1 MFDRS
6 VLARSGSCEEMTNS
20 LILFGAGASFGS
32 GEVVPKAPPIA
43 GRLLAALSRLYPNA
57 WGELSKES
65 QSSLSEDFEAGMVAI
80 GDRRPHALPPL
91 ERSMASFF
99 FNFRPGVNNLYREL
113 AQRMKKYSWSG
124 ALVTLN
130 YERLLELSLLEE
142 GLSPYS
148 GTQPAKDDHPVE
160 LCLPHGC
167 CHIFCE
173 SVRGTA
179 AGISFSGQ
187 HVTTR
192 GPVRVISDYAE
203 FTRRIQEDAF
213 PPVMSYFNP
222 TKSTTSCANFI
233 EEQRARYNEMVAGAD
248 VIAIVGVRV
257 RPHDGHLWDALATTS
272 GKLVYC
278 SGASGAKEFE
288 DWVDQVREDRP
299 NIVLRK
305 YFQEG
310 FTEICEVVG
319 LG

>member
-57 WGELSKES
+57 RGELSKES

-99 FNFRPGVNNLYREL
+99 FNFRPRVNNLYREL

-142 GLSPYS
+142 GLLPY
-148 GTQPAKDDHPVE
+148 QWHPA
-160 LCLPHGC
+160 
-167 CHIFCE
+167 
-173 SVRGTA
+173 SQR
-179 AGISFSGQ
+179 
-187 HVTTR
+187 TTILWSC
-192 GPVRVISDYAE
+192 VFLTVVA
-203 FTRRIQEDAF
+203 
-213 PPVMSYFNP
+213 
-222 TKSTTSCANFI
+222 TSSASRYG
-233 EEQRARYNEMVAGAD
+233 EQLQGYRSLDSM
-248 VIAIVGVRV
+248 
-257 RPHDGHLWDALATTS
+257 
-272 GKLVYC
+272 
-278 SGASGAKEFE
+278 
-288 DWVDQVREDRP
+288 
-299 NIVLRK
+299 
-305 YFQEG
+305 
-310 FTEICEVVG
+310 
-319 LG
+319 